1 MNIKA
6 IEKLKDSYI
15 KKHKQICERLVQFQ
29 HVFEENDDLKLF
41 EELSFCILTAATSA
55 KMSLNAVEAIKNI
68 LHYGKQNQISQ
79 ELKKVYRFPY
89 IRAEYIV
96 HTREYLKN
104 RHNLRIKDLLN
115 SLQDPIERRDYFAN
129 DKDIKG
135 LGYKE
140 TSHFLRNIGFR
151 GYAILDKH
159 ILVTLNEIGLI
170 NDSKPPA
177 NRSKYLEIERKLI
190 DFSREIEINIDELD
204 LLIWSEK
211 TGEILK

>member
-1 MNIKA
+1 M
-6 IEKLKDSYI
+6 
-15 KKHKQICERLVQFQ
+15 
-29 HVFEENDDLKLF
+29 
-41 EELSFCILTAATSA
+41 
-55 KMSLNAVEAIKNI
+55 
-68 LHYGKQNQISQ
+68 
-79 ELKKVYRFPY
+79 
-89 IRAEYIV
+89 
-96 HTREYLKN
+96 
-104 RHNLRIKDLLN
+104 HNLRIKDLLN

-170 NDSKPPA
+170 NNSKPPA

-190 DFSREIEINIDELD
+190 DFSREIEIDIDELD